1 MNQFINL
8 PKVELH
14 LHLDCSLSYE
24 VAKQLKQSISVEDYN
39 KTFIAPP
46 KCTNLADYISR
57 AMQGFELMQTSEQ
70 LRLVTFD
77 LFHQLKADHVIYA
90 EIRFAPLQHIFQSL
104 TSFEVVSIVNQAV
117 AEAIKLTGVEAGVV
131 LCTLRHYSESQS
143 METVKL
149 VKESEGTN
157 VVGFDLAADEAGFP
171 ISEHIKAF
179 QFANENA
186 IKCTAHAG
194 EARGSNSV
202 WETLQNFHN
211 QRIGHGVRSVED
223 PMLLAYLTQNTIH
236 LEICPTS
243 NIQTNVFDKI
253 ENHSIN
259 QIYNSGISIGI
270 NTDARTISNISLSD
284 EYETLAKVFNWGK
297 EHFLKCN
304 LDAIEHAFISKE
316 KKENLKKQILD
327 GYL

>member
-1 MNQFINL
+1 ML
-8 PKVELH
+8 
-14 LHLDCSLSYE
+14 LDLIWPLTKLVFQY
-24 VAKQLKQSISVEDYN
+24 QR
-39 KTFIAPP
+39 
-46 KCTNLADYISR
+46 ISR
-57 AMQGFELMQTSEQ
+57 
-70 LRLVTFD
+70 R
-77 LFHQLKADHVIYA
+77 
-90 EIRFAPLQHIFQSL
+90 
-104 TSFEVVSIVNQAV
+104 
-117 AEAIKLTGVEAGVV
+117 
-131 LCTLRHYSESQS
+131 
-143 METVKL
+143 
-149 VKESEGTN
+149 
-157 VVGFDLAADEAGFP
+157 
-171 ISEHIKAF
+171 
-179 QFANENA
+179 
-186 IKCTAHAG
+186 
-194 EARGSNSV
+194 V
-202 WETLQNFHN
+202 WETLQNFKN

-223 PMLLAYLTQNTIH
+223 PKLLAYLKENNIH